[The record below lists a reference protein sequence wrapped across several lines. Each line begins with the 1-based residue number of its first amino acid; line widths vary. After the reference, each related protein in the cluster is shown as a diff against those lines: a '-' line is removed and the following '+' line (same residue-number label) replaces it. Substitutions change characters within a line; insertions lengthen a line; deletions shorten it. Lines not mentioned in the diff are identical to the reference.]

1 MEDTGVMQVQDIME
15 RRVVTIGPKET
26 ASAAWTRMRRRD
38 IRHLV
43 VQDGDEIVGV
53 ITERDLGGRTGR
65 DLRRGR
71 TVKDLMT
78 PGAITAGPDMSLK
91 DAADL
96 MRSRLI
102 GSLPVVDDGELV
114 GIVTA
119 TDVFDALGREKV
131 GALSWAERQLL
142 RRPSTSKAL
151 GGRTVPRSRTRSTE
165 AKARKRAPRPAP
177 EAFAARLPKTA
188 KRSAGRTP
196 AAQVPANI
204 RVFGTTLV
212 PEERETIRAQLGA
225 RLGKFAPYI
234 ERVTVRMED
243 VNGPKGGVDT
253 ACRIKVVLSGM
264 PSVVVEEQASDVKAA
279 FRAALSGTVRTVRRT
294 VDRSRT
300 KPLKSSRR
308 VRARR

>member
-1 MEDTGVMQVQDIME
+1 
-15 RRVVTIGPKET
+15 
-26 ASAAWTRMRRRD
+26 
-38 IRHLV
+38 
-43 VQDGDEIVGV
+43 
-53 ITERDLGGRTGR
+53 RTGR

-212 PEERETIRAQLGA
+212 PEERETVRAQ
-225 RLGKFAPYI
+225 
-234 ERVTVRMED
+234 D